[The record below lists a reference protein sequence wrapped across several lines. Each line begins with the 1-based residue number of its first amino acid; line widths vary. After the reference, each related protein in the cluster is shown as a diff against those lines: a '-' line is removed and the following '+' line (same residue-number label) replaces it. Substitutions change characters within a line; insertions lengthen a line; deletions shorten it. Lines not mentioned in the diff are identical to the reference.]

1 MSECECEYD
10 GEEQLY
16 QCEECY
22 HAEMQARCICDNDEN
37 NPNCPECY

>member
-1 MSECECEYD
+1 MICECEYD
-10 GEEQLY
+10 DEEQLY

-22 HAEMQARCICDNDEN
+22 YNEQMAKCICKEDEN